1 MNKQT
6 GTQDSVKIGS
16 LSATTGSAPSFWSD
30 MRDEDTKAFHAH
42 VDPMQREW
50 EYRVSKWHG
59 THARTKKLQRASDA
73 ELRLLCG
80 ELTAQEVRT
89 IRAVLNFILPN
100 EVDIPSGQK

>member
-1 MNKQT
+1 MSSKNNDTKT
-6 GTQDSVKIGS
+6 DGGRS
-16 LSATTGSAPSFWSD
+16 LSVATGSAPSFWSD

-42 VDPMQREW
+42 VDPMRRKW
-50 EYRVSKWHG
+50 EYRVIEWHG

-80 ELTAQEVRT
+80 ELSAQEVRT

-100 EVDIPSGQK
+100 TQG